1 MISPFL
7 KDLLKL
13 NDIGNVSTTF
23 QVGNGQSIKFWTNIS
38 YQGCALFSSFSFLFQ
53 NCANSSVSLQEVVH
67 SQGTVFIFTRSLS
80 GMLHRD
86 WQELMGIIH
95 EIKLNSNEADSLH
108 WRWNDKE
115 GFTTQS
121 VYEWLMFRGV
131 TVQRAMLWWQLKIPP
146 KIKNFM

>member
-1 MISPFL
+1 M
-7 KDLLKL
+7 
-13 NDIGNVSTTF
+13 
-23 QVGNGQSIKFWTNIS
+23 
-38 YQGCALFSSFSFLFQ
+38 
-53 NCANSSVSLQEVVH
+53 H